1 MIACDRIVRNLMPIL
16 LLQVLR
22 HVDNLRSAV
31 AKNALLTIID
41 MFTGLGQLMD
51 PELGPVMPVLLKSAS
66 SGNQFLIASA
76 EAALDAMVSNL
87 TPSRALGTLIAN
99 ANSRSPPVRCKC
111 AMSLEACIAQ
121 HSCQPREVPRVLQV
135 SSNR

>member
-1 MIACDRIVRNLMPIL
+1 MTSSSRCVVSDLACSGSLAILMPT

-76 EAALDAMVSNL
+76 EAALRLVQVGNNNNQVTEM
-87 TPSRALGTLIAN
+87 LGKMGAEF
-99 ANSRSPPVRCKC
+99 KC
-111 AMSLEACIAQ
+111 A
-121 HSCQPREVPRVLQV
+121 QPSAV
-135 SSNR
+135 